1 MPKGPQ
7 LYPEDMVSDFPDNL
21 TYADIIRQ
29 KLFERM
35 RQEIPYSIGVLIEE
49 VIERTKELT
58 FIKAV
63 ILVERDSQKAMVI
76 GDKGRVIKEVG
87 SASRK
92 ELEGMLDKKVYLEL
106 TVKTNPDWREDKEI
120 LKRMGIIQ

>member
-1 MPKGPQ
+1 
-7 LYPEDMVSDFPDNL
+7 
-21 TYADIIRQ
+21 
-29 KLFERM
+29 
-35 RQEIPYSIGVLIEE
+35 
-49 VIERTKELT
+49 
-58 FIKAV
+58 
-63 ILVERDSQKAMVI
+63 MVI

-120 LKRMGIIQ
+120 IKRMGIIQ

>member
-1 MPKGPQ
+1 
-7 LYPEDMVSDFPDNL
+7 
-21 TYADIIRQ
+21 
-29 KLFERM
+29 
-35 RQEIPYSIGVLIEE
+35 
-49 VIERTKELT
+49 
-58 FIKAV
+58 
-63 ILVERDSQKAMVI
+63 KAMVI